1 MFSNRSFK
9 TLINTSNLIN
19 ISTSMTILSRLDAFN
34 DGFKTLLDTE
44 YFENIATRLD
54 DKSDSKFSNSRL
66 VYSMNGNMLQYDNT
80 DLIINLLLQIRAI
93 QNGQNSFV
101 KSVST
106 VKDQVI
112 DQLQRELLF
121 AKSYLN
127 DSQINQI
134 KVIIG
139 NSISSEDDFNKLLSS
154 LYKNLKK
161 KIVETDENKKLNN
174 ISYNSIE
181 DNYDPLTKKVLKN
194 TENAERLSTRVNLI
208 NIETNKEQVEELKV
222 KLSEKLNRVYEKNIE
237 EFVKDSYE
245 VLSKKEIDEKVLD
258 RLIENIKIEEKETL
272 KTLKKEEKQKEVQR
286 ILKKELEQI
295 YETNVEQSLKDTKEV
310 LTKNEVNTE
319 VIERLLSTTNTILDV
334 KEKLS
339 KQKNLIL
346 DVKEKYDPLTE
357 KVLKK
362 TEKTERLSTRVNLV
376 NIETNKEQV
385 EELKIKLS
393 EKLNKVYEK
402 NVEES
407 IKDSYEVLSKK
418 EIDEKILDRVIEN
431 IKIEE
436 KETLKTLKKEEKQKE
451 VQRILKKELEQIY
464 KTNVDQSL
472 KDTKEILTK
481 SEINNEIIERLL
493 KTTNI
498 VVRPK
503 KEIISEKVIE
513 KNYDPITEKVL
524 KNTEKAE
531 RLSTRVN
538 LINIETNK
546 KQIEE
551 LKTKLSK
558 RLERIYEKNIE
569 ESVRD
574 SYEVLSKKE
583 VDEKVLDRL
592 IESIKIKER
601 ETLKT
606 LQKEEKQKEIQRVL
620 KKELKKIYEIN
631 VEESLKDTREILTK
645 NQINKELIE
654 RLCKTTNTILNARK
668 EIKNDYNPLIKKIL
682 NKTENAEVLNKKV
695 NLINIETNNENVSFL
710 KNIKNVLETN
720 TRKNTYRIINKG
732 INVLNDEYI
741 SNFAYNKNSNNETI
755 EKIEN
760 EYLDK
765 IIKKYKINTV
775 FKETNTKSMRRE
787 INSKRLNYLK
797 SEPSKLEDTLGIVGS
812 KLSNM
817 VPVNKKMSI
826 LDTNKIIGKK
836 LTPEDNTYADT
847 PSFSKVYYN
856 DAVEHLGKNFLTGV
870 SGSLG
875 NDLSQPGKLVHKAP
889 IKLPEPKEDD
899 KDMYEEGQSVLES
912 QLLGKSYPSV
922 PEKSNY
928 NQLSSNRNVM
938 NEEKTKR
945 LIRDYVSDL
954 DLDIDS
960 ISRKVMNRIEK
971 MMKTD
976 RRRFGMFR

>member
-19 ISTSMTILSRLDAFN
+19 ISTSMTMLGKLATFN

-66 VYSMNGNMLQYDNT
+66 VYSMNGNILQYDNT

-139 NSISSEDDFNKLLSS
+139 NNASNEDDFNKLLSS

-161 KIVETDENKKLNN
+161 KIVETDKNKKLNN

-181 DNYDPLTKKVLKN
+181 NNYDPLTKKVLKN
-194 TENAERLSTRVNLI
+194 TENA
-208 NIETNKEQVEELKV
+208 
-222 KLSEKLNRVYEKNIE
+222 
-237 EFVKDSYE
+237 
-245 VLSKKEIDEKVLD
+245 
-258 RLIENIKIEEKETL
+258 
-272 KTLKKEEKQKEVQR
+272 
-286 ILKKELEQI
+286 
-295 YETNVEQSLKDTKEV
+295 
-310 LTKNEVNTE
+310 
-319 VIERLLSTTNTILDV
+319 
-334 KEKLS
+334 
-339 KQKNLIL
+339 
-346 DVKEKYDPLTE
+346 
-357 KVLKK
+357 
-362 TEKTERLSTRVNLV
+362 ERLSTRVNLV

-431 IKIEE
+431 IKLEE
-436 KETLKTLKKEEKQKE
+436 KEVLETLQKEEKQKE

-464 KTNVDQSL
+464 KTNVEQSL

-583 VDEKVLDRL
+583 VEEKVLDRL

-620 KKELKKIYEIN
+620 KKELNKIYEIN

-645 NQINKELIE
+645 NQISKELIE

-695 NLINIETNNENVSFL
+695 NLINIETNNENVGFL

-732 INVLNDEYI
+732 INILNDEYI

-765 IIKKYKINTV
+765 IIKKYKIDTV

-797 SEPSKLEDTLGIVGS
+797 SESSKLEDTLGIVGS

-836 LTPEDNTYADT
+836 LSPEDNTYVDT

-856 DAVEHLGKNFLTGV
+856 DAVEHIGKNFLTDV

-889 IKLPEPKEDD
+889 IKLSEPKEDD
-899 KDMYEEGQSVLES
+899 KDMYEGQSVLES

-928 NQLSSNRNVM
+928 NQLNSNRNVM

-954 DLDIDS
+954 DLNIDS

-971 MMKTD
+971 MMQTD

>member
-1 MFSNRSFK
+1 MFSNSSFK
-9 TLINTSNLIN
+9 TLISTSSLIN
-19 ISTSMTILSRLDAFN
+19 ISTSMTMIGKLDTFN

-54 DKSDSKFSNSRL
+54 DKSDSKFSDSRL

-139 NSISSEDDFNKLLSS
+139 NNASNEDDFNRLLSS

-161 KIVETDENKKLNN
+161 KIVETDKNKKLNN

-181 DNYDPLTKKVLKN
+181 DNYDPLTKKVFKN
-194 TENAERLSTRVNLI
+194 TEKAERLSTRVNLI
-208 NIETNKEQVEELKV
+208 NIETNKEQIEELKT
-222 KLSEKLNRVYEKNIE
+222 KLSKRLERIYEKNIE
-237 EFVKDSYE
+237 ESVRDSYE
-245 VLSKKEIDEKVLD
+245 VLSKKEVDEKVLD
-258 RLIENIKIEEKETL
+258 RVIENIKLEEKETL
-272 KTLKKEEKQKEVQR
+272 KTLEKEEKQKEVQR

-295 YETNVEQSLKDTKEV
+295 YETNIEQSLKDTKEV

-346 DVKEKYDPLTE
+346 DVKGKYDPLTE

-464 KTNVDQSL
+464 KTNVEQSL

-498 VVRPK
+498 VVKPK

-546 KQIEE
+546 EQIEE

-606 LQKEEKQKEIQRVL
+606 LQKEEKRKEIQRVL
-620 KKELKKIYEIN
+620 KKELKKIYGIN

-645 NQINKELIE
+645 NQISKELIE
-654 RLCKTTNTILNARK
+654 RLCETTNTILNTRN

-720 TRKNTYRIINKG
+720 TKKNTYRIINKG
-732 INVLNDEYI
+732 INILNDEYI

-775 FKETNTKSMRRE
+775 FKGTNTKSMRRE

-797 SEPSKLEDTLGIVGS
+797 SESSKLEDTLGIVGS

-817 VPVNKKMSI
+817 VPKNKKMSI

-836 LTPEDNTYADT
+836 LSPEDNTYVDT

-856 DAVEHLGKNFLTGV
+856 DAVEHIGKSFLTSV

-899 KDMYEEGQSVLES
+899 KDMYEGQSVLES
-912 QLLGKSYPSV
+912 QLLGKSYPNV

-928 NQLSSNRNVM
+928 NQLNSNRNVM

-954 DLDIDS
+954 DLNIDS

-971 MMKTD
+971 MMQTD

>member
-19 ISTSMTILSRLDAFN
+19 ISTSMTILSRLDTFN

-54 DKSDSKFSNSRL
+54 DKSDSKLSNSRL
-66 VYSMNGNMLQYDNT
+66 VYSMNGNILQYDNT

-139 NSISSEDDFNKLLSS
+139 NNASNEDDFNRLLSS

-161 KIVETDENKKLNN
+161 KIVEIDKNKKLNN

-194 TENAERLSTRVNLI
+194 TEKAERLSTRVNLI

-546 KQIEE
+546 EQIEE

-592 IESIKIKER
+592 IESIKVKER

-645 NQINKELIE
+645 NQISKELIE
-654 RLCKTTNTILNARK
+654 RLCETTNTILNTRK

-695 NLINIETNNENVSFL
+695 NLVNIETNNENVSFL

-732 INVLNDEYI
+732 INILNDEYV

-775 FKETNTKSMRRE
+775 FKETDTKSMRRE

-797 SEPSKLEDTLGIVGS
+797 SESSKLEDTLGIVGS

-817 VPVNKKMSI
+817 VPKNKKMSI

-836 LTPEDNTYADT
+836 LTSEDNTYADI

-856 DAVEHLGKNFLTGV
+856 DAVEHIGKNFLTDV

-899 KDMYEEGQSVLES
+899 KDMYEGQSVLES

-928 NQLSSNRNVM
+928 NQLNSNRNVM

-954 DLDIDS
+954 DLNIDS

-971 MMKTD
+971 MMQTD

>member
-19 ISTSMTILSRLDAFN
+19 ISTSMTMLGKLATFN

-161 KIVETDENKKLNN
+161 KIVETDKNKKLNN

-181 DNYDPLTKKVLKN
+181 DNYDPLTKKVFKN
-194 TENAERLSTRVNLI
+194 TEKAERLSTRVNLV
-208 NIETNKEQVEELKV
+208 NIETNKGQIEELKI

-295 YETNVEQSLKDTKEV
+295 YKTNVEQSLKDTKEV

-436 KETLKTLKKEEKQKE
+436 KETLKTLKKEENLKE
-451 VQRILKKELEQIY
+451 DKE
-464 KTNVDQSL
+464 K
-472 KDTKEILTK
+472 
-481 SEINNEIIERLL
+481 
-493 KTTNI
+493 
-498 VVRPK
+498 
-503 KEIISEKVIE
+503 
-513 KNYDPITEKVL
+513 ITEDCKKL
-524 KNTEKAE
+524 LNEKDARIKFLEDNMENTVKLLHEKE
-531 RLSTRVN
+531 NKITLMENST
-538 LINIETNK
+538 
-546 KQIEE
+546 
-551 LKTKLSK
+551 SW
-558 RLERIYEKNIE
+558 
-569 ESVRD
+569 
-574 SYEVLSKKE
+574 
-583 VDEKVLDRL
+583 
-592 IESIKIKER
+592 KITEPLR
-601 ETLKT
+601 
-606 LQKEEKQKEIQRVL
+606 
-620 KKELKKIYEIN
+620 KI
-631 VEESLKDTREILTK
+631 RG
-645 NQINKELIE
+645 
-654 RLCKTTNTILNARK
+654 RK
-668 EIKNDYNPLIKKIL
+668 GAK
-682 NKTENAEVLNKKV
+682 
-695 NLINIETNNENVSFL
+695 NEN
-710 KNIKNVLETN
+710 
-720 TRKNTYRIINKG
+720 
-732 INVLNDEYI
+732 
-741 SNFAYNKNSNNETI
+741 
-755 EKIEN
+755 
-760 EYLDK
+760 
-765 IIKKYKINTV
+765 
-775 FKETNTKSMRRE
+775 
-787 INSKRLNYLK
+787 KR
-797 SEPSKLEDTLGIVGS
+797 
-812 KLSNM
+812 
-817 VPVNKKMSI
+817 
-826 LDTNKIIGKK
+826 
-836 LTPEDNTYADT
+836 
-847 PSFSKVYYN
+847 
-856 DAVEHLGKNFLTGV
+856 
-870 SGSLG
+870 
-875 NDLSQPGKLVHKAP
+875 
-889 IKLPEPKEDD
+889 
-899 KDMYEEGQSVLES
+899 
-912 QLLGKSYPSV
+912 
-922 PEKSNY
+922 
-928 NQLSSNRNVM
+928 
-938 NEEKTKR
+938 
-945 LIRDYVSDL
+945 
-954 DLDIDS
+954 
-960 ISRKVMNRIEK
+960 
-971 MMKTD
+971 
-976 RRRFGMFR
+976 

>member
-1 MFSNRSFK
+1 M
-9 TLINTSNLIN
+9 
-19 ISTSMTILSRLDAFN
+19 
-34 DGFKTLLDTE
+34 
-44 YFENIATRLD
+44 
-54 DKSDSKFSNSRL
+54 
-66 VYSMNGNMLQYDNT
+66 
-80 DLIINLLLQIRAI
+80 
-93 QNGQNSFV
+93 
-101 KSVST
+101 
-106 VKDQVI
+106 
-112 DQLQRELLF
+112 
-121 AKSYLN
+121 
-127 DSQINQI
+127 
-134 KVIIG
+134 
-139 NSISSEDDFNKLLSS
+139 
-154 LYKNLKK
+154 
-161 KIVETDENKKLNN
+161 
-174 ISYNSIE
+174 
-181 DNYDPLTKKVLKN
+181 
-194 TENAERLSTRVNLI
+194 
-208 NIETNKEQVEELKV
+208 
-222 KLSEKLNRVYEKNIE
+222 
-237 EFVKDSYE
+237 
-245 VLSKKEIDEKVLD
+245 
-258 RLIENIKIEEKETL
+258 
-272 KTLKKEEKQKEVQR
+272 
-286 ILKKELEQI
+286 
-295 YETNVEQSLKDTKEV
+295 
-310 LTKNEVNTE
+310 
-319 VIERLLSTTNTILDV
+319 DV

-339 KQKNLIL
+339 KQKKLNL
-346 DVKEKYDPLTE
+346 DVKGKYDPL
-357 KVLKK
+357 
-362 TEKTERLSTRVNLV
+362 
-376 NIETNKEQV
+376 
-385 EELKIKLS
+385 
-393 EKLNKVYEK
+393 
-402 NVEES
+402 
-407 IKDSYEVLSKK
+407 
-418 EIDEKILDRVIEN
+418 
-431 IKIEE
+431 
-436 KETLKTLKKEEKQKE
+436 
-451 VQRILKKELEQIY
+451 
-464 KTNVDQSL
+464 
-472 KDTKEILTK
+472 
-481 SEINNEIIERLL
+481 
-493 KTTNI
+493 
-498 VVRPK
+498 
-503 KEIISEKVIE
+503 
-513 KNYDPITEKVL
+513 TEKVL

-538 LINIETNK
+538 LVNIETNK
-546 KQIEE
+546 GQIEE
-551 LKTKLSK
+551 LKVKLS
-558 RLERIYEKNIE
+558 EKLNRVYKNNIE

-583 VDEKVLDRL
+583 VDEKVLDRV
-592 IESIKIKER
+592 IENIKLEEK

-606 LQKEEKQKEIQRVL
+606 LEKEEKQKEVQRIL
-620 KKELKKIYEIN
+620 RKELEQIYKTD
-631 VEESLKDTREILTK
+631 VEQSLKDTKEILTK

>member
-1 MFSNRSFK
+1 MFSNRVFK

-19 ISTSMTILSRLDAFN
+19 MSTSMTIISRLGTFN

-134 KVIIG
+134 KVIVG
-139 NSISSEDDFNKLLSS
+139 NNGSNEDDFNRLLSS

-161 KIVETDENKKLNN
+161 KIVETDKNKKLNN

-194 TENAERLSTRVNLI
+194 TENAARLSTKVNLI
-208 NIETNKEQVEELKV
+208 NIETNKEQVEELKI
-222 KLSEKLNRVYEKNIE
+222 KLSEKLNRVYEKNIKE
-237 EFVKDSYE
+237 SVRDSYE

-258 RLIENIKIEEKETL
+258 RVIENIKLEEKEVL
-272 KTLKKEEKQKEVQR
+272 KTLPKEKKQKEIQK
-286 ILKKELEQI
+286 ILREELEQI

-310 LTKNEVNTE
+310 LTKNEVNKE
-319 VIERLLSTTNTILDV
+319 IIERLLSTTNTILDV
-334 KEKLS
+334 KEKIS
-339 KQKNLIL
+339 KKKNLIL
-346 DVKEKYDPLTE
+346 DVKGKYDPLTE

-393 EKLNKVYEK
+393 EKLNKVYKK
-402 NVEES
+402 NIEES

-418 EIDEKILDRVIEN
+418 EIDEKVLDRVIEN

-436 KETLKTLKKEEKQKE
+436 RGTLKTLQKEEKQKK
-451 VQRILKKELEQIY
+451 VQRILKKELKQIY
-464 KTNVDQSL
+464 ETNIKESL

-498 VVRPK
+498 VLRPK

-524 KNTEKAE
+524 KNTERAE

-546 KQIEE
+546 EQIEE
-551 LKTKLSK
+551 LKTKLSR
-558 RLERIYEKNIE
+558 RLERIYERNIE

-620 KKELKKIYEIN
+620 KKELKKIYGIN

-645 NQINKELIE
+645 NQISKELIE
-654 RLCKTTNTILNARK
+654 RLCETTNTILNTRN

-682 NKTENAEVLNKKV
+682 NKTENAEVLNKKM
-695 NLINIETNNENVSFL
+695 NLVNIEANNENISLL
-710 KNIKNVLETN
+710 KNIKNVLKTN
-720 TRKNTYRIINKG
+720 SRKNTPKIINKG
-732 INVLNDEYI
+732 INLLNDESI
-741 SNFAYNKNSNNETI
+741 SNFEYNKNSNNETI

-775 FKETNTKSMRRE
+775 FKGTNTKSMRRE

-797 SEPSKLEDTLGIVGS
+797 SESSKLEDTLGIVGS
-812 KLSNM
+812 KLFNM
-817 VPVNKKMSI
+817 VPKNKKISI
-826 LDTNKIIGKK
+826 LDTNRVIDEK
-836 LTPEDNTYADT
+836 LTHEDNTYVDT

-856 DAVEHLGKNFLTGV
+856 DAVEHIGKSFLTSV

-899 KDMYEEGQSVLES
+899 KDMYEGQSVLES
-912 QLLGKSYPSV
+912 QLLGKSYPNV

-928 NQLSSNRNVM
+928 NQLNSNRNVM

-954 DLDIDS
+954 DLNIDS

-971 MMKTD
+971 MMQTD

>member
-1 MFSNRSFK
+1 MFSNSSFK
-9 TLINTSNLIN
+9 TLISTSSLIN
-19 ISTSMTILSRLDAFN
+19 ISTSMTMIGKLDTFN

-54 DKSDSKFSNSRL
+54 DKSDSKFSDSRL

-139 NSISSEDDFNKLLSS
+139 NNASNEDDFNRLLSS

-161 KIVETDENKKLNN
+161 KIVETDKNKKLNN

-181 DNYDPLTKKVLKN
+181 DNYDPLTKKVFKN
-194 TENAERLSTRVNLI
+194 TEKAERLSTRVNLI
-208 NIETNKEQVEELKV
+208 NIETNKEQIEELKV
-222 KLSEKLNRVYEKNIE
+222 KLSEKLNKVYEKNIE
-237 EFVKDSYE
+237 ESIRDSYE
-245 VLSKKEIDEKVLD
+245 VLSKKEVDEKVLD
-258 RLIENIKIEEKETL
+258 RVIENIKLEEKETL
-272 KTLKKEEKQKEVQR
+272 KTLEKEEKQKEVQR

-295 YETNVEQSLKDTKEV
+295 YETNIEQSLKDTKEV

-346 DVKEKYDPLTE
+346 DVKGKYDPLTE

-464 KTNVDQSL
+464 KTNVEQSL

-498 VVRPK
+498 VLRPK

-513 KNYDPITEKVL
+513 KNYDPLTEKVL
-524 KNTEKAE
+524 KNTEKTE
-531 RLSTRVN
+531 KLSTRVN

-546 KQIEE
+546 EQIEE

-606 LQKEEKQKEIQRVL
+606 LQKEEKRKEIQRVL
-620 KKELKKIYEIN
+620 KKELKKIYGIN

-645 NQINKELIE
+645 NQISKELIE
-654 RLCKTTNTILNARK
+654 RLCETTNTILNTRN

-720 TRKNTYRIINKG
+720 TKKNTYRIINKG
-732 INVLNDEYI
+732 INILNDEYI

-775 FKETNTKSMRRE
+775 FKGTNTKSMRRE

-797 SEPSKLEDTLGIVGS
+797 SESSKLEDTLGIVGS

-817 VPVNKKMSI
+817 VPKNKKMSI

-836 LTPEDNTYADT
+836 LSPEDNTYVDT

-856 DAVEHLGKNFLTGV
+856 DAVEHIGKSFLTSV

-899 KDMYEEGQSVLES
+899 KDMYEGQSVLES
-912 QLLGKSYPSV
+912 QLLGKSYPNV

-928 NQLSSNRNVM
+928 NQLNSNRNVM

-954 DLDIDS
+954 DLNIDS

-971 MMKTD
+971 MMQTD

>member
-19 ISTSMTILSRLDAFN
+19 ISTSMTILSRLDTFN

-66 VYSMNGNMLQYDNT
+66 VYSMNSNILQYDNT

-139 NSISSEDDFNKLLSS
+139 NNASNEDDFNRLLSS

-174 ISYNSIE
+174 IFYNSIE

-272 KTLKKEEKQKEVQR
+272 KTLKKEEKQKEIQR

-346 DVKEKYDPLTE
+346 DVKGKYDPLTE

-431 IKIEE
+431 IKLEE
-436 KETLKTLKKEEKQKE
+436 KEVLKTLQKEEKQKE
-451 VQRILKKELEQIY
+451 VQRILRKELEQIY
-464 KTNVDQSL
+464 KTNVEQSL

-546 KQIEE
+546 EQIEE

-592 IESIKIKER
+592 IESIKVKER

-645 NQINKELIE
+645 NQISKELIE
-654 RLCKTTNTILNARK
+654 RLCETTNTILNTRK

-695 NLINIETNNENVSFL
+695 NLVNIETNNENVSFL

-732 INVLNDEYI
+732 INILNDEYI

-775 FKETNTKSMRRE
+775 FKETDTKSMRRE

-797 SEPSKLEDTLGIVGS
+797 SESSKLEDTLGIVGS

-817 VPVNKKMSI
+817 VPKNKKMSI

-836 LTPEDNTYADT
+836 LTSEDNTYADI

-856 DAVEHLGKNFLTGV
+856 DAVEHIGKSFLTSV

-899 KDMYEEGQSVLES
+899 KDMYEGQSVLES
-912 QLLGKSYPSV
+912 QLLGKSYPNV

-928 NQLSSNRNVM
+928 NQLNSNRNVM

-954 DLDIDS
+954 DLNIDS

-971 MMKTD
+971 MMQTD

>member
-19 ISTSMTILSRLDAFN
+19 ISTSMTMLGKLDTFN

-161 KIVETDENKKLNN
+161 KIVETDKNKKLNN

-181 DNYDPLTKKVLKN
+181 DNYDPLTKKVFKN
-194 TENAERLSTRVNLI
+194 TEKAERLSTRVNLV
-208 NIETNKEQVEELKV
+208 NIETNKGQIEELKI

-295 YETNVEQSLKDTKEV
+295 YKTNVEQSLKDTKEV

-464 KTNVDQSL
+464 KTNVEQSL

-498 VVRPK
+498 VLRPK

-546 KQIEE
+546 EQIEE

-606 LQKEEKQKEIQRVL
+606 LQKEEKRKEIQRVL

-645 NQINKELIE
+645 NQISKELIE
-654 RLCKTTNTILNARK
+654 RLCKTTNTILNVK
-668 EIKNDYNPLIKKIL
+668 NEIKDVHNPLIKKIL

-710 KNIKNVLETN
+710 KNIKNVLETS

-732 INVLNDEYI
+732 INILNDEYF

-787 INSKRLNYLK
+787 IHSKRLNYLK
-797 SEPSKLEDTLGIVGS
+797 SESSKLEDTLGIVGS

-836 LTPEDNTYADT
+836 LSPEDNTYVDT

-856 DAVEHLGKNFLTGV
+856 DAVEHIGKNFLTDV

>member
-1 MFSNRSFK
+1 MFSNSSFK
-9 TLINTSNLIN
+9 TLISTSSLIN
-19 ISTSMTILSRLDAFN
+19 ISTSMTMIGKLDTFN

-54 DKSDSKFSNSRL
+54 DKSDSKFSDSRL

-139 NSISSEDDFNKLLSS
+139 NNASNEDDFNRLLSS

-161 KIVETDENKKLNN
+161 KIVETDKNKKLNN

-181 DNYDPLTKKVLKN
+181 DNYDPLTKKVFKN
-194 TENAERLSTRVNLI
+194 TEKAERLSTRVNLI
-208 NIETNKEQVEELKV
+208 NIETNKEQIEELKV
-222 KLSEKLNRVYEKNIE
+222 KLSEKLNKVYEKNIE
-237 EFVKDSYE
+237 ESIRDSYE
-245 VLSKKEIDEKVLD
+245 VLSKKEVDEKVLD
-258 RLIENIKIEEKETL
+258 RVIENIKLEEKETL
-272 KTLKKEEKQKEVQR
+272 KTLEKEEKQKEVQR

-295 YETNVEQSLKDTKEV
+295 YETNIEQSLKDTKEV

-346 DVKEKYDPLTE
+346 DVKGKYDPLTE

-451 VQRILKKELEQIY
+451 IQKILKKELEQIY
-464 KTNVDQSL
+464 ETNIEESL

-498 VVRPK
+498 VLRPK

-524 KNTEKAE
+524 KNTEKTE

-546 KQIEE
+546 EQIEE

-606 LQKEEKQKEIQRVL
+606 LQKEEKRKEIQRVL
-620 KKELKKIYEIN
+620 KKELKKIYGIN

-645 NQINKELIE
+645 NQISKELIE
-654 RLCKTTNTILNARK
+654 RLCETTNTILNTRN

-720 TRKNTYRIINKG
+720 TKKNTYRIINKG
-732 INVLNDEYI
+732 INILNDEYI

-775 FKETNTKSMRRE
+775 FKGTNTKSMRRE

-797 SEPSKLEDTLGIVGS
+797 SESSKLEDTLGIVGS

-817 VPVNKKMSI
+817 VPKNKKMSI

-836 LTPEDNTYADT
+836 LSPEDNTYVDT

-856 DAVEHLGKNFLTGV
+856 DAVEHIGKSFLTSV

-899 KDMYEEGQSVLES
+899 KDMYEGQSVLES

-928 NQLSSNRNVM
+928 NQLNSNRNVM

-954 DLDIDS
+954 DLNIDS

-971 MMKTD
+971 MMQTD

>member
-19 ISTSMTILSRLDAFN
+19 ISTSMTMLGKLDTFN

-54 DKSDSKFSNSRL
+54 DKSSSRFSNSRL

-101 KSVST
+101 RSVST

-161 KIVETDENKKLNN
+161 KIVETDKNKKLNN

-222 KLSEKLNRVYEKNIE
+222 KLSEKLNRVYKN
-237 EFVKDSYE
+237 
-245 VLSKKEIDEKVLD
+245 
-258 RLIENIKIEEKETL
+258 
-272 KTLKKEEKQKEVQR
+272 
-286 ILKKELEQI
+286 
-295 YETNVEQSLKDTKEV
+295 
-310 LTKNEVNTE
+310 
-319 VIERLLSTTNTILDV
+319 
-334 KEKLS
+334 
-339 KQKNLIL
+339 
-346 DVKEKYDPLTE
+346 
-357 KVLKK
+357 
-362 TEKTERLSTRVNLV
+362 
-376 NIETNKEQV
+376 
-385 EELKIKLS
+385 
-393 EKLNKVYEK
+393 
-402 NVEES
+402 
-407 IKDSYEVLSKK
+407 
-418 EIDEKILDRVIEN
+418 
-431 IKIEE
+431 
-436 KETLKTLKKEEKQKE
+436 
-451 VQRILKKELEQIY
+451 
-464 KTNVDQSL
+464 
-472 KDTKEILTK
+472 
-481 SEINNEIIERLL
+481 
-493 KTTNI
+493 
-498 VVRPK
+498 
-503 KEIISEKVIE
+503 
-513 KNYDPITEKVL
+513 
-524 KNTEKAE
+524 
-531 RLSTRVN
+531 
-538 LINIETNK
+538 
-546 KQIEE
+546 
-551 LKTKLSK
+551 
-558 RLERIYEKNIE
+558 NIE

-583 VDEKVLDRL
+583 VDEKVLDRV
-592 IESIKIKER
+592 IENIKIEEK

-606 LQKEEKQKEIQRVL
+606 LRKEEKQKEVQRIL
-620 KKELKKIYEIN
+620 RKELEQIYKTD
-631 VEESLKDTREILTK
+631 VEQSLKDTKEILTK

>member
-1 MFSNRSFK
+1 MFSNSSFK
-9 TLINTSNLIN
+9 TLISTSSLIN
-19 ISTSMTILSRLDAFN
+19 ISTSMTMIGKLDTFN

-54 DKSDSKFSNSRL
+54 DKSDSKFSDSRL

-139 NSISSEDDFNKLLSS
+139 NNASNEDDFNRLLSS

-161 KIVETDENKKLNN
+161 KIVETDKNKKLNN

-181 DNYDPLTKKVLKN
+181 DNYDPLTKKVFKN
-194 TENAERLSTRVNLI
+194 TEKAERLSTRVNLI
-208 NIETNKEQVEELKV
+208 NIETNKEQIEELKT
-222 KLSEKLNRVYEKNIE
+222 KLSKRLERIYEKNIE
-237 EFVKDSYE
+237 ESVRDSYE
-245 VLSKKEIDEKVLD
+245 VLSKKEVDEKVLD
-258 RLIENIKIEEKETL
+258 RVIENIKLEEKETL
-272 KTLKKEEKQKEVQR
+272 KTLEKEEKQKEVQR

-295 YETNVEQSLKDTKEV
+295 YETNIEQSLKDTKEV

-346 DVKEKYDPLTE
+346 DVKGKYDPLTE

-464 KTNVDQSL
+464 KTNVEQSL

-498 VVRPK
+498 VLRPK

-513 KNYDPITEKVL
+513 KNYDPLTEKVL
-524 KNTEKAE
+524 KNTEKTE
-531 RLSTRVN
+531 KLSTRVN

-546 KQIEE
+546 EQIEE

-606 LQKEEKQKEIQRVL
+606 LQKEEKRKEIQRVL
-620 KKELKKIYEIN
+620 KKELKKIYGIN

-645 NQINKELIE
+645 NQISKELIE
-654 RLCKTTNTILNARK
+654 RLCETTNTILNTRN

-720 TRKNTYRIINKG
+720 TKKNTYRIINKG
-732 INVLNDEYI
+732 INILNDEYI

-775 FKETNTKSMRRE
+775 FKGTNTKSMRRE

-797 SEPSKLEDTLGIVGS
+797 SESSKLEDTLGIVGS

-817 VPVNKKMSI
+817 VPKNKKMSI

-836 LTPEDNTYADT
+836 LSPEDNTYVDT

-856 DAVEHLGKNFLTGV
+856 DAVEHIGKSFLTSV

-899 KDMYEEGQSVLES
+899 KDMYEGQSVLES
-912 QLLGKSYPSV
+912 QLLGKSYPNV

-928 NQLSSNRNVM
+928 NQLNSNRNVM

-954 DLDIDS
+954 DLNIDS

-971 MMKTD
+971 MMQTD

>member
-1 MFSNRSFK
+1 MFSNSSFK
-9 TLINTSNLIN
+9 TLISTSSLIN
-19 ISTSMTILSRLDAFN
+19 ISTSMTMIGKLDTFN

-54 DKSDSKFSNSRL
+54 DKSDSKFSDSRL

-139 NSISSEDDFNKLLSS
+139 NNASNEDDFNRLLSS

-161 KIVETDENKKLNN
+161 KIVETDKNKKLNN

-181 DNYDPLTKKVLKN
+181 DNYDPLTKKVFKN
-194 TENAERLSTRVNLI
+194 TEKAERLSTRVNLI
-208 NIETNKEQVEELKV
+208 NIETNKEQIEELKV
-222 KLSEKLNRVYEKNIE
+222 KLSEKLNKVYEKNIE
-237 EFVKDSYE
+237 ESIRDSYE
-245 VLSKKEIDEKVLD
+245 VLSKKEVDEKVLD
-258 RLIENIKIEEKETL
+258 RVIENIKLEEKETL
-272 KTLKKEEKQKEVQR
+272 KTLEKEEKQKEVQR

-295 YETNVEQSLKDTKEV
+295 YETNIEQSLKDTKEV

-346 DVKEKYDPLTE
+346 DVKGKYDPLTE

-464 KTNVDQSL
+464 KTNVEQSL

-498 VVRPK
+498 VVKPK

-546 KQIEE
+546 EQIEE
-551 LKTKLSK
+551 LKVKLSEK
-558 RLERIYEKNIE
+558 LNKVYEKNIE
-569 ESVRD
+569 ESIRD

-606 LQKEEKQKEIQRVL
+606 LQKEEKRKEIQRVL
-620 KKELKKIYEIN
+620 KKELKKIYGIN

-645 NQINKELIE
+645 NQISKELIE
-654 RLCKTTNTILNARK
+654 RLCETTNTILNTRN

-720 TRKNTYRIINKG
+720 TKKNTYRIINKG
-732 INVLNDEYI
+732 INILNDEYI

-775 FKETNTKSMRRE
+775 FKGTNTKSMRRE

-797 SEPSKLEDTLGIVGS
+797 SESSKLEDTLGIVGS

-817 VPVNKKMSI
+817 VPKNKKMSI

-836 LTPEDNTYADT
+836 LSPEDNTYVDT

-856 DAVEHLGKNFLTGV
+856 DAVEHIGKSFLTSV

-899 KDMYEEGQSVLES
+899 KDMYEGQSVLES
-912 QLLGKSYPSV
+912 QLLGKSYPNV

-928 NQLSSNRNVM
+928 NQLNSNRNVM

-954 DLDIDS
+954 DLNIDS

-971 MMKTD
+971 MMQTD

>member
-1 MFSNRSFK
+1 MFSNSSFK
-9 TLINTSNLIN
+9 TLISTSSLIN
-19 ISTSMTILSRLDAFN
+19 ISTSMTMIGKLDTFN

-54 DKSDSKFSNSRL
+54 DKSDSKFSDSRL

-139 NSISSEDDFNKLLSS
+139 NNASNEDDFNRLLSS

-161 KIVETDENKKLNN
+161 KIVETDKNKKLNN

-181 DNYDPLTKKVLKN
+181 DNYDPLTKKVFKN
-194 TENAERLSTRVNLI
+194 TEKAERLSTRVNLI
-208 NIETNKEQVEELKV
+208 NIETNKEQIEELKV
-222 KLSEKLNRVYEKNIE
+222 KLSEKLNKVYEKNIE
-237 EFVKDSYE
+237 ESIRDSYE
-245 VLSKKEIDEKVLD
+245 VLSKKEVDEKVLD
-258 RLIENIKIEEKETL
+258 RVIENIKLEEKETL
-272 KTLKKEEKQKEVQR
+272 KTLEKEEKQKEVQR

-295 YETNVEQSLKDTKEV
+295 YETNIEQSLKDTKEV

-346 DVKEKYDPLTE
+346 DVKGKYDPLTE

-464 KTNVDQSL
+464 KTNVEQSL

-498 VVRPK
+498 VLRPK

-513 KNYDPITEKVL
+513 KNYDPLTEKVL
-524 KNTEKAE
+524 KNTEKTE
-531 RLSTRVN
+531 KLSTRVN

-546 KQIEE
+546 EQIEE

-606 LQKEEKQKEIQRVL
+606 LQKEEKRKEIQRVL

-645 NQINKELIE
+645 NQISKELIE
-654 RLCKTTNTILNARK
+654 RLCETTNTILNTRN

-720 TRKNTYRIINKG
+720 TKKNTYRIINKG
-732 INVLNDEYI
+732 INILNDEYI

-775 FKETNTKSMRRE
+775 FKGTNTKSMRRE

-797 SEPSKLEDTLGIVGS
+797 SESSKLEDTLGIVGS

-817 VPVNKKMSI
+817 VPKNKKMSI

-836 LTPEDNTYADT
+836 LSPEDNTYVDT

-856 DAVEHLGKNFLTGV
+856 DAVEHIGKSFLTSV

-899 KDMYEEGQSVLES
+899 KDMYEGQSVLES
-912 QLLGKSYPSV
+912 QLLGKSYPNV

-928 NQLSSNRNVM
+928 NQLNSNRNVM

-954 DLDIDS
+954 DLNIDS

-971 MMKTD
+971 MMQTD

>member
-1 MFSNRSFK
+1 MFSNSSFK
-9 TLINTSNLIN
+9 TLISTSSLIN
-19 ISTSMTILSRLDAFN
+19 ISTSMTMIGKLDTFN

-54 DKSDSKFSNSRL
+54 DKSDSKFSDSRL

-139 NSISSEDDFNKLLSS
+139 NNASNEDDFNRLLSS

-161 KIVETDENKKLNN
+161 KIVETDKNKKLNN

-181 DNYDPLTKKVLKN
+181 DNYDPLTKKVFKN
-194 TENAERLSTRVNLI
+194 TEKAERLSTRVNLI
-208 NIETNKEQVEELKV
+208 NIETNKEQIEELKV
-222 KLSEKLNRVYEKNIE
+222 KLSEKLNKVYEKNIE
-237 EFVKDSYE
+237 ESIRDSYE
-245 VLSKKEIDEKVLD
+245 VLSKKEVDEKVLD
-258 RLIENIKIEEKETL
+258 RVIENIKLEEKETL
-272 KTLKKEEKQKEVQR
+272 KTLEKEEKQKEVQR

-295 YETNVEQSLKDTKEV
+295 YETNIEQSLKDTKEV

-346 DVKEKYDPLTE
+346 DVKGKYDPLTE

-464 KTNVDQSL
+464 KTNVEQSL

-498 VVRPK
+498 VLRPK

-513 KNYDPITEKVL
+513 KNYDPLTEKVL
-524 KNTEKAE
+524 KNTEKTE
-531 RLSTRVN
+531 KLSTRVN
-538 LINIETNK
+538 LVNIETNK
-546 KQIEE
+546 EQTEE
-551 LKTKLSK
+551 LKVKLSEK
-558 RLERIYEKNIE
+558 LNRVYEKNIE

-583 VDEKVLDRL
+583 IDEKVLDRL

-606 LQKEEKQKEIQRVL
+606 LQKEEKRKEIQKVL

-654 RLCKTTNTILNARK
+654 RLCKTTNTILNVRK

-732 INVLNDEYI
+732 INILNDEYI

-775 FKETNTKSMRRE
+775 FKETNTKSMHRE

-797 SEPSKLEDTLGIVGS
+797 SESSKLEDTLGIVGS

-817 VPVNKKMSI
+817 VPKNKKMSI

-836 LTPEDNTYADT
+836 LTPEDNIYADT

-856 DAVEHLGKNFLTGV
+856 DAVEHIGKSFLTGV

-899 KDMYEEGQSVLES
+899 KDMYEGQSVLES

-928 NQLSSNRNVM
+928 NQLNSNRNVM

-954 DLDIDS
+954 DLNIDS

-971 MMKTD
+971 MMQTD

>member
-645 NQINKELIE
+645 NQISKELIE
-654 RLCKTTNTILNARK
+654 RLCETTNTILNVK
-668 EIKNDYNPLIKKIL
+668 NEIKDVHNPLIKKIL

-695 NLINIETNNENVSFL
+695 NLVNIETNNENVSFL

-732 INVLNDEYI
+732 INILNDEYV
-741 SNFAYNKNSNNETI
+741 SNFAYNKNSNSEII

-775 FKETNTKSMRRE
+775 FKETDTKSMRRE
-787 INSKRLNYLK
+787 IHSKRLNYLK
-797 SEPSKLEDTLGIVGS
+797 SESSKLEDTLGIVGS

-817 VPVNKKMSI
+817 VPKNKKMSI

-836 LTPEDNTYADT
+836 LTSEDNTYADI

-856 DAVEHLGKNFLTGV
+856 DAVEHIGKNFLTDV

-899 KDMYEEGQSVLES
+899 KDMYEGQSVLES

-928 NQLSSNRNVM
+928 NQLNSNRNVM

-954 DLDIDS
+954 DLNIDS

-971 MMKTD
+971 MMQTD

>member
-1 MFSNRSFK
+1 MFSNRNFK

-19 ISTSMTILSRLDAFN
+19 ISTSMTMLGKLATFN

-134 KVIIG
+134 KVVIG
-139 NSISSEDDFNKLLSS
+139 NNASNEDDFNRLLSS

-237 EFVKDSYE
+237 EFIKDSYE

-546 KQIEE
+546 EQIEE

-606 LQKEEKQKEIQRVL
+606 LQKEEKRKEIQKVL

-732 INVLNDEYI
+732 INILNDEYI

-797 SEPSKLEDTLGIVGS
+797 SESSKLEDTLGIVGS

-836 LTPEDNTYADT
+836 LTPEDNTYVDT

-856 DAVEHLGKNFLTGV
+856 DAVEHIGKRFLTDV

-889 IKLPEPKEDD
+889 IKLPEPKEDN
-899 KDMYEEGQSVLES
+899 KDMYEGQSVLES

-928 NQLSSNRNVM
+928 NQLNSNRNVM

-954 DLDIDS
+954 DLNIDS

-971 MMKTD
+971 MMQTD

>member
-1 MFSNRSFK
+1 MFSNRVFK

-19 ISTSMTILSRLDAFN
+19 MSTSMTIISRLGTFN

-134 KVIIG
+134 KVIVG
-139 NSISSEDDFNKLLSS
+139 NNGSNEDDFNRLLSS

-161 KIVETDENKKLNN
+161 KIVETDKNKKLNN

-194 TENAERLSTRVNLI
+194 TENAARLSTKVNLI
-208 NIETNKEQVEELKV
+208 NIETNKEQVEELKI
-222 KLSEKLNRVYEKNIE
+222 KLSEKLNRVYEKNIKE
-237 EFVKDSYE
+237 SVRDSYE

-258 RLIENIKIEEKETL
+258 RVIENIKLEEKEVL
-272 KTLKKEEKQKEVQR
+272 KTLPKEKKQKEIQK
-286 ILKKELEQI
+286 ILREELEQI

-310 LTKNEVNTE
+310 LTKNEVNKE
-319 VIERLLSTTNTILDV
+319 IIERLLSTTNTILDV
-334 KEKLS
+334 KEKIS
-339 KQKNLIL
+339 KKKNLIL
-346 DVKEKYDPLTE
+346 DVKGKYDPLTE

-393 EKLNKVYEK
+393 EKLNKVYKK
-402 NVEES
+402 NIEES

-418 EIDEKILDRVIEN
+418 EIDEKVLDRVIEN

-436 KETLKTLKKEEKQKE
+436 RGTLKTLQKEEKQKK
-451 VQRILKKELEQIY
+451 VQRILKKELKQIY
-464 KTNVDQSL
+464 ETNIKESL

-498 VVRPK
+498 VLRPK

-524 KNTEKAE
+524 KNTERAE

-546 KQIEE
+546 EQIEE
-551 LKTKLSK
+551 LKTKLSR
-558 RLERIYEKNIE
+558 RLERIYERNIE

-606 LQKEEKQKEIQRVL
+606 LQKEEKRKEIQRVL
-620 KKELKKIYEIN
+620 KKELKKIYGIN

-645 NQINKELIE
+645 NQISKELIE
-654 RLCKTTNTILNARK
+654 RLCETTNTILNTRN

-720 TRKNTYRIINKG
+720 TKKNTYRIINKG
-732 INVLNDEYI
+732 INILNDEYI

-775 FKETNTKSMRRE
+775 FKGTNTKSMRRE

-797 SEPSKLEDTLGIVGS
+797 SESSKLEDTLGIVGS
-812 KLSNM
+812 KLFNM
-817 VPVNKKMSI
+817 VPKNKKISI
-826 LDTNKIIGKK
+826 LDTNRVIDEK
-836 LTPEDNTYADT
+836 LTHEDNTYVDT

-856 DAVEHLGKNFLTGV
+856 DAVEHIGKSFLTSV

-899 KDMYEEGQSVLES
+899 KDMYEGQSVLES
-912 QLLGKSYPSV
+912 QLLGKSYPNV

-928 NQLSSNRNVM
+928 NQLNSNRNVM

-954 DLDIDS
+954 DLNIDS

-971 MMKTD
+971 MMQTD

>member
-9 TLINTSNLIN
+9 TLISTSNLIN
-19 ISTSMTILSRLDAFN
+19 ISTSMTMLGKLDTFN

-66 VYSMNGNMLQYDNT
+66 VYSMNGNILQYDNT

-139 NSISSEDDFNKLLSS
+139 NNASNEDDFNRLLSS

-174 ISYNSIE
+174 IFYNSIE

-272 KTLKKEEKQKEVQR
+272 KTLKKEEKQKEIQR

-346 DVKEKYDPLTE
+346 DVKGKYDPLTE

-431 IKIEE
+431 IKLEE
-436 KETLKTLKKEEKQKE
+436 KEVLKTLQKEEKQKE
-451 VQRILKKELEQIY
+451 VQRILRKELEQIY
-464 KTNVDQSL
+464 KTNVEQSL

-546 KQIEE
+546 EQIEE

-631 VEESLKDTREILTK
+631 VEESLKDTKEVLTK

-654 RLCKTTNTILNARK
+654 RLCETTNTILNTRK

-732 INVLNDEYI
+732 INILNDEYV

-787 INSKRLNYLK
+787 IHSKRLNYLK
-797 SEPSKLEDTLGIVGS
+797 SESNKLEDTLGIVGS

-817 VPVNKKMSI
+817 VPKNKKMSI

-836 LTPEDNTYADT
+836 LTSEDNTYADI

-856 DAVEHLGKNFLTGV
+856 DAVEHIGKSFLTSV

-889 IKLPEPKEDD
+889 IKLPKPKEDD
-899 KDMYEEGQSVLES
+899 KDMYEGQSVLES
-912 QLLGKSYPSV
+912 QLLGKSYPNV

-928 NQLSSNRNVM
+928 NQLNSNRNVM

-954 DLDIDS
+954 DLNIDS

-971 MMKTD
+971 MMQTD

>member
-19 ISTSMTILSRLDAFN
+19 ISTSMTMLGKLDTFN

-139 NSISSEDDFNKLLSS
+139 NNASNEDDFNRLLSS

-161 KIVETDENKKLNN
+161 KIVETDKNKKLNN

-181 DNYDPLTKKVLKN
+181 DNYDPLTKKVFKN
-194 TENAERLSTRVNLI
+194 TEKAERLSTRVNLV
-208 NIETNKEQVEELKV
+208 NIETNKGQIEELKI

-245 VLSKKEIDEKVLD
+245 VLSKKEVDEKVLD
-258 RLIENIKIEEKETL
+258 RVIENIKLEEKETL
-272 KTLKKEEKQKEVQR
+272 KTLEKEEKQKEVQR

-295 YETNVEQSLKDTKEV
+295 YETNIEQSLKDTKEV

-346 DVKEKYDPLTE
+346 DVKGKYDPLTE

-464 KTNVDQSL
+464 KTNVEQSL

-498 VVRPK
+498 VLRPK

-546 KQIEE
+546 EQIEE

-606 LQKEEKQKEIQRVL
+606 LQKEEKRKEIQKVL

-732 INVLNDEYI
+732 INILNDEYI

-797 SEPSKLEDTLGIVGS
+797 SESSKLEDTLGIVGS

-817 VPVNKKMSI
+817 VPKNKKMSI

-856 DAVEHLGKNFLTGV
+856 DAVEHIGKNFLTDV

-899 KDMYEEGQSVLES
+899 KDMYEGQSVLES
-912 QLLGKSYPSV
+912 QLLGKSYPNV

-954 DLDIDS
+954 DLNIDS

-971 MMKTD
+971 MMQTD

>member
-1 MFSNRSFK
+1 MFSNSSFK
-9 TLINTSNLIN
+9 TLISTSSLIN
-19 ISTSMTILSRLDAFN
+19 ISTSMTMIGKLDTFN

-54 DKSDSKFSNSRL
+54 DKSDSKFSDSRL

-139 NSISSEDDFNKLLSS
+139 NNASNEDDFNRLLSS

-161 KIVETDENKKLNN
+161 KIVETDKNKKLNN

-181 DNYDPLTKKVLKN
+181 DNYDPLTKKVFKN
-194 TENAERLSTRVNLI
+194 TEKAERLSTRVNLI
-208 NIETNKEQVEELKV
+208 NIETNKEQIEELKV
-222 KLSEKLNRVYEKNIE
+222 KLSEKLNKVYEKNIE
-237 EFVKDSYE
+237 ESIRDSYE
-245 VLSKKEIDEKVLD
+245 VLSKKEVDEKVLD
-258 RLIENIKIEEKETL
+258 RVIENIKLEEKETL
-272 KTLKKEEKQKEVQR
+272 KTLEKEEKQKEVQR

-295 YETNVEQSLKDTKEV
+295 YETNIEQSLKDTKEV

-346 DVKEKYDPLTE
+346 DVKGKYDPLTE

-464 KTNVDQSL
+464 KTNVEQSL

-498 VVRPK
+498 VLRPK

-513 KNYDPITEKVL
+513 KNYDPLTEKVL
-524 KNTEKAE
+524 KNTEKTE
-531 RLSTRVN
+531 KLSTRVN

-546 KQIEE
+546 EQIEE

-606 LQKEEKQKEIQRVL
+606 LQKEEKRKEIQRVL
-620 KKELKKIYEIN
+620 KKELKKIYGIN

-645 NQINKELIE
+645 NQISKELIE
-654 RLCKTTNTILNARK
+654 RLCETTNTILNTRN

-720 TRKNTYRIINKG
+720 TKKIH
-732 INVLNDEYI
+732 
-741 SNFAYNKNSNNETI
+741 I
-755 EKIEN
+755 E
-760 EYLDK
+760 LL
-765 IIKKYKINTV
+765 IK
-775 FKETNTKSMRRE
+775 E
-787 INSKRLNYLK
+787 
-797 SEPSKLEDTLGIVGS
+797 
-812 KLSNM
+812 
-817 VPVNKKMSI
+817 
-826 LDTNKIIGKK
+826 
-836 LTPEDNTYADT
+836 
-847 PSFSKVYYN
+847 
-856 DAVEHLGKNFLTGV
+856 
-870 SGSLG
+870 
-875 NDLSQPGKLVHKAP
+875 
-889 IKLPEPKEDD
+889 
-899 KDMYEEGQSVLES
+899 
-912 QLLGKSYPSV
+912 
-922 PEKSNY
+922 
-928 NQLSSNRNVM
+928 
-938 NEEKTKR
+938 
-945 LIRDYVSDL
+945 
-954 DLDIDS
+954 
-960 ISRKVMNRIEK
+960 
-971 MMKTD
+971 
-976 RRRFGMFR
+976 

>member
-19 ISTSMTILSRLDAFN
+19 ISTSMTMLGKLATFN

-161 KIVETDENKKLNN
+161 KIVETDKNKKLNN

-181 DNYDPLTKKVLKN
+181 DNYDPLTKKVFKN
-194 TENAERLSTRVNLI
+194 TEKAERLSTRVNLV
-208 NIETNKEQVEELKV
+208 NIETNKGQIEELKI

-295 YETNVEQSLKDTKEV
+295 YKTNVEQSLKDTKEV

-436 KETLKTLKKEEKQKE
+436 KETLKTLKKEEKRKE
-451 VQRILKKELEQIY
+451 VQKILKKELEQIY
-464 KTNVDQSL
+464 ETNIEESL

-498 VVRPK
+498 VLRPK

-546 KQIEE
+546 EQIEE

-558 RLERIYEKNIE
+558 RLERIYERNIE

-583 VDEKVLDRL
+583 MDEKVLDRL
-592 IESIKIKER
+592 IENIKIKEK

-606 LQKEEKQKEIQRVL
+606 LKKEEKQKEIQKIL

-631 VEESLKDTREILTK
+631 VEESLKDTKEILTK
-645 NQINKELIE
+645 NQISKELIE

-695 NLINIETNNENVSFL
+695 NLINIETNNENVGFL

-732 INVLNDEYI
+732 INILNDEYI

-765 IIKKYKINTV
+765 IIKKYKIDTV

-797 SEPSKLEDTLGIVGS
+797 SESSKLEDTLGIVGS

-836 LTPEDNTYADT
+836 LSPEDNTYVDT

-856 DAVEHLGKNFLTGV
+856 DAVEHIGKNFLTDV

-889 IKLPEPKEDD
+889 IKLSEPKEDD
-899 KDMYEEGQSVLES
+899 KDMYEGQSVLES

-928 NQLSSNRNVM
+928 NQLNSNRNVM

-954 DLDIDS
+954 DLNIDS

-971 MMKTD
+971 MMQTD

>member
-9 TLINTSNLIN
+9 TLISTSNLIN
-19 ISTSMTILSRLDAFN
+19 ISTSMTMLGKLDTFN

-66 VYSMNGNMLQYDNT
+66 VYSMNGNILQYDNT

-139 NSISSEDDFNKLLSS
+139 NNASNEDDFNRLLSS

-286 ILKKELEQI
+286 ILKKELKQI

-346 DVKEKYDPLTE
+346 DVKGKYDPLTE

-451 VQRILKKELEQIY
+451 IQKILKKELEQIY
-464 KTNVDQSL
+464 ETNIEESL

-498 VVRPK
+498 VLRPK

-524 KNTEKAE
+524 KNTEKTE
-531 RLSTRVN
+531 KLSTRVN

-546 KQIEE
+546 EQIEE

-606 LQKEEKQKEIQRVL
+606 LQKEEKRKEIQRVL

-645 NQINKELIE
+645 NQISKELIE
-654 RLCKTTNTILNARK
+654 RLCETTNTILNTRN

-720 TRKNTYRIINKG
+720 TKKNTYRIINKG
-732 INVLNDEYI
+732 INILNDEYI

-775 FKETNTKSMRRE
+775 FKGTNTKSMRRE

-797 SEPSKLEDTLGIVGS
+797 SESSKLEDTLGIVGS

-817 VPVNKKMSI
+817 VPKNKKMSI

-836 LTPEDNTYADT
+836 LSPEDNTYVDT

-856 DAVEHLGKNFLTGV
+856 DAVEHIGKSFLTSV

-899 KDMYEEGQSVLES
+899 KDMYEGQSVLES
-912 QLLGKSYPSV
+912 QLLGKSYPNV

-928 NQLSSNRNVM
+928 NQLNSNRNVM

-954 DLDIDS
+954 DLNIDS

-971 MMKTD
+971 MMQTD

>member
-1 MFSNRSFK
+1 MFSNSSFK
-9 TLINTSNLIN
+9 TLISTSSLIN
-19 ISTSMTILSRLDAFN
+19 ISTSMTMIGKLDTFN

-54 DKSDSKFSNSRL
+54 DKSDSKFSDSRL

-139 NSISSEDDFNKLLSS
+139 NNASNEDDFNRLLSS

-161 KIVETDENKKLNN
+161 KIVETDKNKKLNN

-181 DNYDPLTKKVLKN
+181 DNYDPLTKKVFKN
-194 TENAERLSTRVNLI
+194 TEKAERLSTRVNLI
-208 NIETNKEQVEELKV
+208 NIETNKEQIEELKV
-222 KLSEKLNRVYEKNIE
+222 KLSEKLNKVYEKNIE
-237 EFVKDSYE
+237 ESIRDSYE
-245 VLSKKEIDEKVLD
+245 VLSKKEVDEKVLD
-258 RLIENIKIEEKETL
+258 RVIENIKLEEKETL
-272 KTLKKEEKQKEVQR
+272 KTLEKEEKQKEVQR

-295 YETNVEQSLKDTKEV
+295 YETNIEQSLKDTKEV

-346 DVKEKYDPLTE
+346 DVKGKYDPLTE

-464 KTNVDQSL
+464 KTNVEQSL

-498 VVRPK
+498 VVKPK

-546 KQIEE
+546 EQIEE

-606 LQKEEKQKEIQRVL
+606 LQKEEKRKEIQRVL
-620 KKELKKIYEIN
+620 KKELKKIYGIN

-645 NQINKELIE
+645 NQISKELIE
-654 RLCKTTNTILNARK
+654 RLCETTNTILNTRN

-720 TRKNTYRIINKG
+720 TKKNTYRIINKG
-732 INVLNDEYI
+732 INILNDEYI

-775 FKETNTKSMRRE
+775 FKGTNTKSMRRE

-797 SEPSKLEDTLGIVGS
+797 SESSKLEDTLGIVGS

-817 VPVNKKMSI
+817 VPKNKKMSI

-836 LTPEDNTYADT
+836 LSPEDNTYVDT

-856 DAVEHLGKNFLTGV
+856 DAVEHIGKSFLTSV

-899 KDMYEEGQSVLES
+899 KDMYEGQSVLES
-912 QLLGKSYPSV
+912 QLLGKSYPNV

-928 NQLSSNRNVM
+928 NQLNSNRNVM

-954 DLDIDS
+954 DLNIDS

-971 MMKTD
+971 MMQTD

>member
-19 ISTSMTILSRLDAFN
+19 ISTSMTMLGKLDTFN

-139 NSISSEDDFNKLLSS
+139 NNASNEDDFNRLLSS

-161 KIVETDENKKLNN
+161 KIVETDKNKKLNN

-181 DNYDPLTKKVLKN
+181 DNYDPLTKKVFKN
-194 TENAERLSTRVNLI
+194 TEKAERLSTRVNLV
-208 NIETNKEQVEELKV
+208 NIETNKGQIEELKI

-245 VLSKKEIDEKVLD
+245 VLSKKEVDEKVLD
-258 RLIENIKIEEKETL
+258 RVIENIKLEEKETL
-272 KTLKKEEKQKEVQR
+272 KTLEKEEKQKEVQR

-295 YETNVEQSLKDTKEV
+295 YETNIEQSLKDTKEV

-346 DVKEKYDPLTE
+346 DVKGKYDPLTE

-464 KTNVDQSL
+464 KTNVEQSL

-498 VVRPK
+498 VLRPK

-546 KQIEE
+546 EQIEE

-606 LQKEEKQKEIQRVL
+606 LQKEEKRKEIQKVL

-695 NLINIETNNENVSFL
+695 NLLNIETNNENVSFL

-732 INVLNDEYI
+732 INILNDEYI

-797 SEPSKLEDTLGIVGS
+797 SESSKLEDTLGIVGS

-817 VPVNKKMSI
+817 VPKNKKMSI

-856 DAVEHLGKNFLTGV
+856 DAVEHIGKNFLTDV

-899 KDMYEEGQSVLES
+899 KDMYEGQSVLES
-912 QLLGKSYPSV
+912 QLLGKSYPNV

-954 DLDIDS
+954 DLNIDS

-971 MMKTD
+971 MMQTD

>member
-19 ISTSMTILSRLDAFN
+19 ISTSMTMLGKLDTFN

-139 NSISSEDDFNKLLSS
+139 NDASNEDDFNRLLSS
-154 LYKNLKK
+154 LYKKLKK
-161 KIVETDENKKLNN
+161 KIVETDKNKKLNN

-237 EFVKDSYE
+237 EFVRNSYE

-295 YETNVEQSLKDTKEV
+295 YKTNVEQSLKDTKEV
-310 LTKNEVNTE
+310 LTKNEVNKE
-319 VIERLLSTTNTILDV
+319 IIERLLSTTNTILDV

-339 KQKNLIL
+339 KRKNLIL

-451 VQRILKKELEQIY
+451 IQKILKKELEQIY
-464 KTNVDQSL
+464 KTNVERSL

-498 VVRPK
+498 VLRPK

-546 KQIEE
+546 EQIEE

-645 NQINKELIE
+645 NRISKELIE
-654 RLCKTTNTILNARK
+654 RLCETTNTILNTRK

-695 NLINIETNNENVSFL
+695 NLVNIETNNENVSFL
-710 KNIKNVLETN
+710 KNIKNFLETN

-732 INVLNDEYI
+732 INILNDEYI

-775 FKETNTKSMRRE
+775 FKETDTKSMRRE

-797 SEPSKLEDTLGIVGS
+797 SESSKLEDTLGIVGS

-817 VPVNKKMSI
+817 VPKNKKMSI

-836 LTPEDNTYADT
+836 LTSEDNTYADI

-856 DAVEHLGKNFLTGV
+856 DAVEHIGKSFLTSV

-899 KDMYEEGQSVLES
+899 KDMYEGQSVLES

-928 NQLSSNRNVM
+928 NQLNSNRNVM

-954 DLDIDS
+954 DLNIDS
-960 ISRKVMNRIEK
+960 ISRKVINRI
-971 MMKTD
+971 
-976 RRRFGMFR
+976 

>member
-1 MFSNRSFK
+1 MFSNSSFK
-9 TLINTSNLIN
+9 TLISTSSLIN
-19 ISTSMTILSRLDAFN
+19 ISTSMTMIGKLDTFN

-54 DKSDSKFSNSRL
+54 DKSDSKFSDSRL

-139 NSISSEDDFNKLLSS
+139 NNASNEDDFNRLLSS

-161 KIVETDENKKLNN
+161 KIVETDKNKKLNN

-181 DNYDPLTKKVLKN
+181 DNYDPLTKKVFKN
-194 TENAERLSTRVNLI
+194 TEKAERLSTRVNLI
-208 NIETNKEQVEELKV
+208 NIETNKEQIEELKV
-222 KLSEKLNRVYEKNIE
+222 KLSEKLNKVYEKNIE
-237 EFVKDSYE
+237 ESIRDSYE
-245 VLSKKEIDEKVLD
+245 VLSKKEVDEKVLD
-258 RLIENIKIEEKETL
+258 RVIENIKLEEKETL
-272 KTLKKEEKQKEVQR
+272 KTLEKEEKQKEVQR

-295 YETNVEQSLKDTKEV
+295 YETNIEQSLKDTKEV

-346 DVKEKYDPLTE
+346 DVKGKYDPLTE

-464 KTNVDQSL
+464 KTNVEQSL

-498 VVRPK
+498 VLRPK

-513 KNYDPITEKVL
+513 KNYDPLTEKVL
-524 KNTEKAE
+524 KNTEKTE
-531 RLSTRVN
+531 KLSTRVN

-546 KQIEE
+546 EQIEE
-551 LKTKLSK
+551 LKVKLSEK
-558 RLERIYEKNIE
+558 LNKVYEKNIE
-569 ESVRD
+569 ESIRD

-606 LQKEEKQKEIQRVL
+606 LQKEEKRKEIQRVL
-620 KKELKKIYEIN
+620 KKELKKIYGIN

-645 NQINKELIE
+645 NQISKELIE
-654 RLCKTTNTILNARK
+654 RLCETTNTILNTRN

-720 TRKNTYRIINKG
+720 TKKNTYRIINKG
-732 INVLNDEYI
+732 INILNDEYI

-775 FKETNTKSMRRE
+775 FKGTNTKSMRRE

-797 SEPSKLEDTLGIVGS
+797 SESSKLEDTLGIVGS

-817 VPVNKKMSI
+817 VPKNKKMSI

-836 LTPEDNTYADT
+836 LSPEDNTYVDT

-856 DAVEHLGKNFLTGV
+856 DAVEHIGKSFLTSV

-899 KDMYEEGQSVLES
+899 KDMYEGQSVLES
-912 QLLGKSYPSV
+912 QLLGKSYPNV

-928 NQLSSNRNVM
+928 NQLNSNRNVM

-954 DLDIDS
+954 DLNIDS

-971 MMKTD
+971 MMQTD

>member
-19 ISTSMTILSRLDAFN
+19 VSTSMTILSRLDTFN
-34 DGFKTLLDTE
+34 NGFKTLLDTE

-54 DKSDSKFSNSRL
+54 DKSSSRFSNSRL

-101 KSVST
+101 RSVST

-139 NSISSEDDFNKLLSS
+139 NSISSEDDFNELLAS

-161 KIVETDENKKLNN
+161 KIVETDKNKKLNN

-194 TENAERLSTRVNLI
+194 TEKAERLSTRVNLI
-208 NIETNKEQVEELKV
+208 NIETNKEQVEELKI
-222 KLSEKLNRVYEKNIE
+222 KLSEKLNRVYKNNIE
-237 EFVKDSYE
+237 ESV
-245 VLSKKEIDEKVLD
+245 
-258 RLIENIKIEEKETL
+258 R
-272 KTLKKEEKQKEVQR
+272 
-286 ILKKELEQI
+286 
-295 YETNVEQSLKDTKEV
+295 
-310 LTKNEVNTE
+310 
-319 VIERLLSTTNTILDV
+319 
-334 KEKLS
+334 
-339 KQKNLIL
+339 
-346 DVKEKYDPLTE
+346 
-357 KVLKK
+357 
-362 TEKTERLSTRVNLV
+362 
-376 NIETNKEQV
+376 
-385 EELKIKLS
+385 
-393 EKLNKVYEK
+393 
-402 NVEES
+402 
-407 IKDSYEVLSKK
+407 DSYEVLSKK

-436 KETLKTLKKEEKQKE
+436 KETLKTLE
-451 VQRILKKELEQIY
+451 
-464 KTNVDQSL
+464 
-472 KDTKEILTK
+472 
-481 SEINNEIIERLL
+481 
-493 KTTNI
+493 
-498 VVRPK
+498 
-503 KEIISEKVIE
+503 
-513 KNYDPITEKVL
+513 
-524 KNTEKAE
+524 
-531 RLSTRVN
+531 
-538 LINIETNK
+538 
-546 KQIEE
+546 
-551 LKTKLSK
+551 
-558 RLERIYEKNIE
+558 
-569 ESVRD
+569 
-574 SYEVLSKKE
+574 
-583 VDEKVLDRL
+583 
-592 IESIKIKER
+592 
-601 ETLKT
+601 
-606 LQKEEKQKEIQRVL
+606 KEEKQKEIQKIL

-631 VEESLKDTREILTK
+631 VEQSLKDTREILTK

>member
-645 NQINKELIE
+645 NQISKELIE
-654 RLCKTTNTILNARK
+654 RLCETTNTILNVK
-668 EIKNDYNPLIKKIL
+668 NEIKDVHNPLIKKIL

-695 NLINIETNNENVSFL
+695 NLVNIETNNENVSFL

-732 INVLNDEYI
+732 INILNDEYV
-741 SNFAYNKNSNNETI
+741 SNFAYNKNSNSEII

-775 FKETNTKSMRRE
+775 FKETDTKSMRRE
-787 INSKRLNYLK
+787 IHSKRLNYLK
-797 SEPSKLEDTLGIVGS
+797 SESSKLEDTLGIVGS

-817 VPVNKKMSI
+817 VPKNKKMSI

-836 LTPEDNTYADT
+836 LTSEDNTYADI

-856 DAVEHLGKNFLTGV
+856 DAVEHIGKNFLTDV

-875 NDLSQPGKLVHKAP
+875 NDLSQPGKLVHKAL

-899 KDMYEEGQSVLES
+899 KDMYEGQSVLES

-928 NQLSSNRNVM
+928 NQLNSNRNVM

-954 DLDIDS
+954 DLNIDS

-971 MMKTD
+971 MMQTD

>member
-1 MFSNRSFK
+1 MFSNRNFK

-19 ISTSMTILSRLDAFN
+19 ISTSMTMLGKLATFN

-134 KVIIG
+134 KVVIG
-139 NSISSEDDFNKLLSS
+139 NNASNEDDFNRLLSS

-194 TENAERLSTRVNLI
+194 SVNAERLSTRVNLI

-222 KLSEKLNRVYEKNIE
+222 KHSEKLNRVYEKNIE
-237 EFVKDSYE
+237 EFIKDSYE

-546 KQIEE
+546 EQIEE

-606 LQKEEKQKEIQRVL
+606 LQKEEKRKEIQKVL

-732 INVLNDEYI
+732 INILNDEYI

-797 SEPSKLEDTLGIVGS
+797 SESSKLEDTLGIVGS

-836 LTPEDNTYADT
+836 LTPEDNTYVDT

-856 DAVEHLGKNFLTGV
+856 DAVEHIGKRFLTDV

-889 IKLPEPKEDD
+889 IKLPEPKEDN
-899 KDMYEEGQSVLES
+899 KDMYEGQSVLES
-912 QLLGKSYPSV
+912 QL
-922 PEKSNY
+922 
-928 NQLSSNRNVM
+928 
-938 NEEKTKR
+938 
-945 LIRDYVSDL
+945 
-954 DLDIDS
+954 
-960 ISRKVMNRIEK
+960 
-971 MMKTD
+971 
-976 RRRFGMFR
+976 F

>member
-1 MFSNRSFK
+1 M
-9 TLINTSNLIN
+9 
-19 ISTSMTILSRLDAFN
+19 
-34 DGFKTLLDTE
+34 
-44 YFENIATRLD
+44 
-54 DKSDSKFSNSRL
+54 
-66 VYSMNGNMLQYDNT
+66 
-80 DLIINLLLQIRAI
+80 
-93 QNGQNSFV
+93 
-101 KSVST
+101 
-106 VKDQVI
+106 
-112 DQLQRELLF
+112 
-121 AKSYLN
+121 
-127 DSQINQI
+127 
-134 KVIIG
+134 
-139 NSISSEDDFNKLLSS
+139 
-154 LYKNLKK
+154 
-161 KIVETDENKKLNN
+161 
-174 ISYNSIE
+174 
-181 DNYDPLTKKVLKN
+181 LKN
-194 TENAERLSTRVNLI
+194 TEKAERLSTRVNLI
-208 NIETNKEQVEELKV
+208 NIETNKEQVEELKI

-237 EFVKDSYE
+237 ESVRDSYE
-245 VLSKKEIDEKVLD
+245 VLSKKEVDEKVLD
-258 RLIENIKIEEKETL
+258 RVIENIKIEEKETL
-272 KTLKKEEKQKEVQR
+272 KTLEKEEKQKEVQR
-286 ILKKELEQI
+286 ILRKELEQI
-295 YETNVEQSLKDTKEV
+295 YKTNVEQSLKDTKEV

-339 KQKNLIL
+339 KQKKLNL
-346 DVKEKYDPLTE
+346 DVKGKYDPLTE
-357 KVLKK
+357 KVLKN
-362 TEKTERLSTRVNLV
+362 TEKAERLSTRVNLV
-376 NIETNKEQV
+376 NIETNKEQI
-385 EELKIKLS
+385 EELKVKLS

-402 NVEES
+402 NIEES
-407 IKDSYEVLSKK
+407 VRDSYEVLSKK

-436 KETLKTLKKEEKQKE
+436 KETLKTLE
-451 VQRILKKELEQIY
+451 
-464 KTNVDQSL
+464 
-472 KDTKEILTK
+472 
-481 SEINNEIIERLL
+481 
-493 KTTNI
+493 
-498 VVRPK
+498 
-503 KEIISEKVIE
+503 
-513 KNYDPITEKVL
+513 
-524 KNTEKAE
+524 
-531 RLSTRVN
+531 
-538 LINIETNK
+538 
-546 KQIEE
+546 
-551 LKTKLSK
+551 
-558 RLERIYEKNIE
+558 
-569 ESVRD
+569 
-574 SYEVLSKKE
+574 
-583 VDEKVLDRL
+583 
-592 IESIKIKER
+592 
-601 ETLKT
+601 
-606 LQKEEKQKEIQRVL
+606 KEEKQKEIQKIL

-631 VEESLKDTREILTK
+631 VEQSLKDTREILTK

>member
-19 ISTSMTILSRLDAFN
+19 ISTSMTMLGKLDTFN

-139 NSISSEDDFNKLLSS
+139 NNASNEDDFNRLLSS

-161 KIVETDENKKLNN
+161 KIVETDKNKKLNN

-181 DNYDPLTKKVLKN
+181 DNYDPLTKKVFKN
-194 TENAERLSTRVNLI
+194 TEKAERLSTRVNLV
-208 NIETNKEQVEELKV
+208 NIETNKGQIEELKI

-245 VLSKKEIDEKVLD
+245 VLSKKEVDEKVLD
-258 RLIENIKIEEKETL
+258 RVIENIKLEEKETL
-272 KTLKKEEKQKEVQR
+272 KTLEKEEKQKEVQR
-286 ILKKELEQI
+286 ILKTELEQI
-295 YETNVEQSLKDTKEV
+295 YETNIEQSLKDTKEV

-346 DVKEKYDPLTE
+346 DVKGKYDPLTE

-464 KTNVDQSL
+464 KTNVEQSL

-498 VVRPK
+498 VLRPK

-546 KQIEE
+546 EQIEE

-606 LQKEEKQKEIQRVL
+606 LQKEEKRKEIQKVL

-732 INVLNDEYI
+732 INILNDEYI

-797 SEPSKLEDTLGIVGS
+797 SESSKLEDTLGIVGS

-817 VPVNKKMSI
+817 VPKNKKMSI

-856 DAVEHLGKNFLTGV
+856 DAVEHIGKNFLTDV

-899 KDMYEEGQSVLES
+899 KDMYEGQSVLES
-912 QLLGKSYPSV
+912 QLLGKSYPNV

-954 DLDIDS
+954 DLNIDS

-971 MMKTD
+971 MMQTD

>member
-1 MFSNRSFK
+1 MFSNSSFK
-9 TLINTSNLIN
+9 TLISTSSLIN
-19 ISTSMTILSRLDAFN
+19 ISTSMTMIGKLDTFN

-54 DKSDSKFSNSRL
+54 DKSDSKFSDSRL

-139 NSISSEDDFNKLLSS
+139 NNASNEDDFNRLLSS

-161 KIVETDENKKLNN
+161 KIVETDKNKKLNN

-181 DNYDPLTKKVLKN
+181 DNYDPLTKKVFKN
-194 TENAERLSTRVNLI
+194 TEKAERLSTRVNLI
-208 NIETNKEQVEELKV
+208 NIETNKEQIEELKV
-222 KLSEKLNRVYEKNIE
+222 KLSEKLNKVYEKNIE
-237 EFVKDSYE
+237 ESIRDSYE
-245 VLSKKEIDEKVLD
+245 VLSKKEVDEKVLD
-258 RLIENIKIEEKETL
+258 RVIENIKLEEKETL
-272 KTLKKEEKQKEVQR
+272 KTLEKEEKQKEVQR

-295 YETNVEQSLKDTKEV
+295 YETNIEQSLKDTKEV

-346 DVKEKYDPLTE
+346 DVKGKYDPITE

-464 KTNVDQSL
+464 KTNVEQSL

-498 VVRPK
+498 VLRPK

-513 KNYDPITEKVL
+513 KNYDPLTEKVL
-524 KNTEKAE
+524 KNTEKTE
-531 RLSTRVN
+531 KLSTRVN

-546 KQIEE
+546 EQIEE
-551 LKTKLSK
+551 LKVKLSEK
-558 RLERIYEKNIE
+558 LNKVYEKNIE
-569 ESVRD
+569 ESIRD

-606 LQKEEKQKEIQRVL
+606 LQKEEKRKEIQRVL
-620 KKELKKIYEIN
+620 KKELKKIYGIN

-645 NQINKELIE
+645 NQISKELIE
-654 RLCKTTNTILNARK
+654 RLCETTNTILNTRN

-720 TRKNTYRIINKG
+720 TKKNTYRIINKG
-732 INVLNDEYI
+732 INILNDEYI

-775 FKETNTKSMRRE
+775 FKGTNTKSMRRE

-797 SEPSKLEDTLGIVGS
+797 SESSKLEDTLGIVGS

-817 VPVNKKMSI
+817 VPKNKKMSI

-836 LTPEDNTYADT
+836 LSPEDNTYVDT

-856 DAVEHLGKNFLTGV
+856 DAVEHIGKSFLTSV

-899 KDMYEEGQSVLES
+899 KDMYEGQSVLES
-912 QLLGKSYPSV
+912 QLLGKSYPNV

-928 NQLSSNRNVM
+928 NQLNSNRNVM

-954 DLDIDS
+954 DLNIDS

-971 MMKTD
+971 MMQTD